1 MRYEEISAKLPL
13 APMGEMVLGLDSMR
27 QLMAHFDHPENKL
40 KTVHIAGTNGK
51 GSTAK
56 MVASVLQAAGY
67 KVGLFTSPSLVD
79 FNERIQINGTYVSDE
94 MLMRQVNR
102 VKENL
107 APGEYYT
114 EFEIFT
120 GLAWLIFEESQ
131 VDFVVLEVGLGGRLD
146 ATNIVANPLLTVIT
160 KIALDHQKI
169 LGSTISEI
177 AGEKAGIIKEGIP
190 LILYPQVEKQ
200 ATATILARA
209 KEKHAPVIQV
219 QPTDIQLED
228 KQGSDLQ
235 GFYYKR
241 HYYQIPL
248 LAPYQVNNAVVAL
261 ETIFSLKKEGVSI
274 SDQAITSGMGQVAW
288 PARFE
293 KISHQPDI
301 IVDGS
306 HNLDGILTL
315 KEAILTYYP
324 QSKIGKRVAI
334 IGMLA
339 DKDVA
344 AVVAEIAPIFTKI
357 ITVTPH
363 SNRALDAKSLA
374 EFIKKT
380 GVSVQVADD
389 DQMALALAS
398 EELAENDVLCIFGS
412 FYFVGYLRN
421 QIIKRQKR
429 V

>member
-102 VKENL
+102 IKENL

-146 ATNIVANPLLTVIT
+146 ATNIVAKPLLTVIT

-228 KQGSDLQ
+228 KQGSDIQ

-344 AVVAEIAPIFTKI
+344 AVVAEIAPIFTKV

-363 SNRALDAKSLA
+363 SNRALDAKILA